1 MASSNKKLIQKSVA
15 IVVIVAILQLVGI
28 SPMIVLFATGIVFLV
43 WMVNHRSQTR
53 ELEQIF
59 NFYVAAEAILRDDER
74 RWYGFEV
81 VEVIDDGERA
91 FNIMPDC
98 PTLHLFAL
106 GALYHRIGKYE
117 LTAQYLERVLEDE
130 HYDERWNTTPSDQLR
145 RYVSMLRRLEM
156 NPSIAPEKL
165 AAVRSL
171 ERMRRRKAARLLQES
186 RVLKTSATA
195 TVTSTSK
202 TPANENLSNPTVH
215 ATPTPEYPVA
225 ETMSTRPPI
234 SEVLHDVYDVCEDDQ
249 SPLN

>member
-1 MASSNKKLIQKSVA
+1 MASGNKKLIQKSIA
-15 IVVIVAILQLVGI
+15 IVVIFAILLVVGV
-28 SPMIVLFATGIVFLV
+28 SPMIMLFTTGIVFFV
-43 WMVNHRSQTR
+43 WVVNHRSQTR

-59 NFYVAAEAILRDDER
+59 NFYVAAEAILREDER
-74 RWYGFEV
+74 RWYAFEV
-81 VEVIDDGERA
+81 IEVIDDGERA

-117 LTAQYLERVLEDE
+117 LTAQYVERVLEDE
-130 HYDERWNTTPSDQLR
+130 HYDEQQNTTPSDQLR
-145 RYVSMLRRLEM
+145 RYVSMLRRFEM

-186 RVLKTSATA
+186 RALRTSATSMTA
-195 TVTSTSK
+195 TSTAAANSISNVQT
-202 TPANENLSNPTVH
+202 TPSAEFG
-215 ATPTPEYPVA
+215 VA
-225 ETMSTRPPI
+225 KTMSTRPPI
-234 SEVLHDVYDVCEDDQ
+234 SEVLHDVYEDDQ